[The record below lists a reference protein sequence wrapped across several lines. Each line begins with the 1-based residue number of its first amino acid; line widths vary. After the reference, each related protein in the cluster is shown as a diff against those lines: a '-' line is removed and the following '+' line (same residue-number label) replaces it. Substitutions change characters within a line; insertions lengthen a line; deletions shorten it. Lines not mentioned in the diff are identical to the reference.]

1 MQIAVVLYPSF
12 TALDMVG
19 PFEVLSGVPGVELVL
34 VAAQAGPVVTDNASL
49 TIPATHA
56 LDDVPSPDVVLVP
69 GGMGSSRQMTDGPLH
84 EWLRSVDGTAS
95 WMTSVCT
102 GSLILAAAGL
112 LQGRRATS
120 HWLAVD
126 QLADLGAIPVDER
139 VVVDGRYVT
148 AAGVSAGIDMGLTL
162 VAQIG
167 GVEAAQS
174 RQLSMEY
181 APAPPFNAGSPHTAP
196 QAVVQK
202 LLDRAGEI
210 LTGSPGPT

>member
-1 MQIAVVLYPSF
+1 
-12 TALDMVG
+12 
-19 PFEVLSGVPGVELVL
+19 
-34 VAAQAGPVVTDNASL
+34 
-49 TIPATHA
+49 
-56 LDDVPSPDVVLVP
+56 
-69 GGMGSSRQMTDGPLH
+69 
-84 EWLRSVDGTAS
+84 
-95 WMTSVCT
+95 MTSVCT

-126 QLADLGAIPVDER
+126 QLADLGAIHVDER

-162 VAQIG
+162 VAQIA